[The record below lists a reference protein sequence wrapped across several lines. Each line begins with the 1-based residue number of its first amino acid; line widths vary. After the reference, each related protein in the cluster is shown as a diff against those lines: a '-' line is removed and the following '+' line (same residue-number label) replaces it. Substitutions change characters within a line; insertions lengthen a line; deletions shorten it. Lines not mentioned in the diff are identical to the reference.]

1 MDGHQKG
8 ALSRGAFFQC
18 MPFMATGQLSPT
30 DRVCQVSLLHP
41 GCSGATDS
49 LSDTN
54 DEFHTKQFFS
64 SSIGCGHR
72 EDRHYRRIAA
82 PAQAINSFG
91 RWTYTLHGA
100 CATTFAATLPRKNR
114 LSLVILRWPIMI
126 MDTSSFS
133 AKLMISS

>member
-1 MDGHQKG
+1 MDGHQKRRPYPG
-8 ALSRGAFFQC
+8 RLFSVHALHGNRSIIPYRPG
-18 MPFMATGQLSPT
+18 LSSFSAPAWLFGGN
-30 DRVCQVSLLHP
+30 RYPERHKQGVSYK
-41 GCSGATDS
+41 TI
-49 LSDTN
+49 
-54 DEFHTKQFFS
+54 FS
-64 SSIGCGHR
+64 SSIGCDHR